1 MFEEYIE
8 ITNSI
13 SFYFVEF
20 SRIDGCEYMINWET
34 GETRFLVIGEDE
46 TITSK
51 GF

>member
-8 ITNSI
+8 IRNSI
-13 SFYFVEF
+13 SFYFIQLGEV
-20 SRIDGCEYMINWET
+20 DGIEIMINWET